1 MTSYNIPSYTTSKFS
16 YGPGLLYLGATGSTP
31 SVDIGGVRSGAELA
45 ITRTV
50 LEVRQGSSQALV
62 KQYVTQEAVQL
73 TVRGIEWNIEN
84 LVKALGTGTT
94 STAGGYDVL
103 GFGSDINMAEV
114 AVMFEHTLPTG
125 KKLYVDLW
133 KASPAG
139 EITVT
144 FGDDLHEFP
153 YVFKALDCAT
163 DWAGGAISDNRR
175 LMRVRLEQ

>member
-1 MTSYNIPSYTTSKFS
+1 MYVGPTGTT
-16 YGPGLLYLGATGSTP
+16 PTI
-31 SVDIGGVRSGAELA
+31 DIGGVRSGAELA
-45 ITRTV
+45 ITRSV

-73 TVRGIEWNIEN
+73 TVRGIEWNIEH
-84 LVKALGTGTT
+84 LLKALGTGIT
-94 STAGGYDVL
+94 STEGGYTVL

-114 AVMFEHTLPTG
+114 AVMFKHTLPTG
-125 KKLYVDLW
+125 KLLYIDLW

-139 EITVT
+139 EITIT

-163 DWAGGAISDNRR
+163 EWDGSAISDSRR
-175 LMRVRLEQ
+175 LMRMRLED